1 VSNQPHANSTMK
13 IIGVCGSPRKGN
25 TEWMLGRLLA
35 ELERGWAETEM
46 LLLRKM
52 DVRMCRGCLACEKEG
67 RERKGDCA
75 IKDDMA
81 SVYPKLLAADAIV
94 LATPG
99 YMGLLSGRLK
109 NFLDRT
115 CAVWPRLEGKLL
127 AGLAVAEEST
137 GQSISNLRYYAT
149 YLKLR
154 WAGGVSALA
163 KLPGDAVRVPG
174 LEGRLKRLARK
185 ILRQQD

>member
-1 VSNQPHANSTMK
+1 MK
-13 IIGVCGSPRKGN
+13 IIGVCGSPRRGN
-25 TEWMLGRLLA
+25 TEWMLGKLCENLKKDGA
-35 ELERGWAETEM
+35 EVEM

-52 DVRMCRGCLACEKEG
+52 DVKMCRGCLACEKG
-67 RERKGDCA
+67 GQARQGDCI

-115 CAVWPRLEGKLL
+115 CAVWPRLEGKRL
-127 AGLAVAEEST
+127 AGLAVAEEGT
-137 GQSISNLRYYAT
+137 GQTIPNLKYYGKL
-149 YLKLR
+149 LKMP
-154 WAGGVSALA
+154 WVGSVTVLA
-163 KLPGDAVRVPG
+163 KLPGDAARIPG
-174 LEGRLKRLARK
+174 LEVRLHRLAQK
-185 ILRQQD
+185 ITAP